1 MSVSS
6 DIDLL
11 PPPEEAEELAPPP
24 DEELAVAEPLPSTD
38 LARVA
43 ELLPAD
49 SPLPLLLRFVPNPA
63 LRQAAD
69 TDAQALL
76 GLTITDDQTCQQVDQ
91 ALARQRGH
99 KTIIEAHFEEP
110 VSAAFKLHRAMTT
123 QRGEFL
129 ELTER
134 AIKTAGERIWHFN
147 KQKERE
153 AAELR
158 RQLQEEA
165 DRLAREAARR
175 ETEAARAAGAPPSLI
190 EQLEQSAQT
199 ITAPPVSAP
208 VTTPRETLKTT
219 TVIDTWKVRLEGTE
233 PSAMNPQ
240 PEKTAEMTDPE
251 RASVLKLLR
260 AIVDG
265 KAPLSLIRVD
275 WTTANARVKA
285 DKGTLQ
291 IPGLVP
297 YQAGGTRGKSTRV
310 R

>member
-1 MSVSS
+1 MTPDV
-6 DIDLL
+6 DLL
-11 PPPEEAEELAPPP
+11 PPPEEAEDLAPPP
-24 DEELAVAEPLPSTD
+24 EEELAVVAAVPPAA

-49 SPLPLLLRFVPNPA
+49 SPLPLLLKFLPNPA

-69 TDAQALL
+69 ADAQQLL
-76 GLTITDDQTCQQVDQ
+76 ALTIVDDRTCQQVDQ

-110 VSAAFKLHRAMTT
+110 VRAAFTLHRALTT
-123 QRGEFL
+123 QRGDFL
-129 ELTER
+129 DLTDR
-134 AIKTAGERIWHFN
+134 AIKTGGERIWAFN
-147 KQKERE
+147 KQRERD
-153 AAELR
+153 AAEAR